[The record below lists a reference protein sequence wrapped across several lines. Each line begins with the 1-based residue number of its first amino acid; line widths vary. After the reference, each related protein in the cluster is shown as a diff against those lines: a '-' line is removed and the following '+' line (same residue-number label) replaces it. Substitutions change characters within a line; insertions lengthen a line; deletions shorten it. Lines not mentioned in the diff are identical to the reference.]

1 MYVWKVRNRGVKEY
15 SHGHGYLTRLFRRV
29 RVTVA
34 SQYVAR
40 SSSLCNTRVES
51 SDLLTERKRVSA
63 LAHECHVSH
72 YRRLSVIMATCL
84 LRE

>member
-1 MYVWKVRNRGVKEY
+1 MYVWKVRNWGVKEY

-29 RVTVA
+29 VVTVA

-40 SSSLCNTRVES
+40 SSRLYNTRVES
-51 SDLLTERKRVSA
+51 SDPDGKRVSA